1 MAGMM
6 AGYVDVPVT
15 CLTAMLQDK
24 EPGHG
29 ALQVFIVTVLT

>member
-24 EPGHG
+24 DRLCGE
-29 ALQVFIVTVLT
+29 LEIS